1 MNYYRKIEKPINDLK
16 YKMQIGALLLNIN
29 NNKNNIKSLDNN
41 LEKINTNIS
50 SNLEKIN
57 TIENDMSTLIRQNI
71 ILDKT
76 YTIQNFSKSR
86 NNYEIFKINLNSQF
100 SNEGIL
106 KRNAKFHYNNNINKF
121 SHVYKFYANNDK
133 FKEIIL
139 NHKDNIINDE
149 FKIKTI
155 ESLQIRISI
164 FLVNNDGDNSLIELY
179 DYNTIQIKYEDNINT
194 SKINMNINDIS
205 FNLEKIEENEKDI
218 ASNLKEIK
226 QNEKDIASNL
236 KKVTQNEKDNT
247 SNLINININEDNIA
261 INKGD
266 IGLS

>member
-1 MNYYRKIEKPINDLK
+1 MNYFRRIEKPINELK
-16 YKMQIGALLLNIN
+16 YKMQIGALLLNIS
-29 NNKNNIKSLDNN
+29 NNKNNIESLDNN

-57 TIENDMSTLIRQNI
+57 TIENDMSSLIKRNI
-71 ILDKT
+71 ILDKK
-76 YTIQNFSKSR
+76 YTISNFSKSR

-106 KRNAKFHYNNNINKF
+106 KINAKYHYINNVNKF
-121 SHVYKFYANNDK
+121 SHIYKFYANNNK

-149 FKIKTI
+149 FEIKTI

-179 DYNTIQIKYEDNINT
+179 DHNTIQIKYEDNINT

-205 FNLEKIEENEKDI
+205 FNLGKIEENEKNI
-218 ASNLKEIK
+218 ASNL
-226 QNEKDIASNL
+226 
-236 KKVTQNEKDNT
+236 
-247 SNLINININEDNIA
+247 INMNINEDNIA
-261 INKGD
+261 C
-266 IGLS
+266 